1 MLKLGPH
8 TVEVEGLGTVK
19 FEVTISKESKSNTI
33 PEILIRAIAKT
44 LKDKLLAFTK

>member
-8 TVEVEGLGTVK
+8 IVEVKGLGTIK
-19 FEVTISKESKSNTI
+19 FEVTISKEGEHRAI
-33 PEILIRAIAKT
+33 PRILIEALAKT